1 MEKTTTEKSDPK
13 FWGNDPNILLS
24 QTYILEF
31 FPTETMTFNQK
42 LNAITRLIIILTVV
56 SFAITKKIRLVVIAA
71 LLFGAIYLMHYVKTR
86 DTSSAATATAE
97 GFENPAD
104 KLTKKK
110 QEFLAPSPQNPM
122 GNVLMTDYEDDP
134 NKKPA
139 PPLDNEEVSEQ
150 ILEKTREFIVK
161 NNSSQPDIKDK
172 LFSDLGDNFDF
183 EMSMRPFYSTAST
196 EIPNDQTAF
205 AEFCYGGM
213 VSCKEGNAFA
223 CARNLQIHV
232 MI

>member
-1 MEKTTTEKSDPK
+1 MEKTDPK

-31 FPTETMTFNQK
+31 FPTETMTYNQK
-42 LNAITRLIIILTVV
+42 LNAITRLIIVLTVV
-56 SFAITKKIRLVVIAA
+56 SFAITKRPRLIFIAA
-71 LLFGAIYLMHYVKTR
+71 FLLGAIYLMHYVKSPR
-86 DTSSAATATAE
+86 AAAAAAAAE

-110 QEFLAPSPQNPM
+110 QDFLEPTPQNPM
-122 GNVLMTDYEDDP
+122 GNVLMTHYEDDP
-134 NKKPA
+134 QKKPA
-139 PPLDNEEVSEQ
+139 PPLDNEETAEQ

-223 CARNLQIHV
+223 CARNLQRHV